1 MKIQKNGHK
10 YVHHNAH
17 GKREKNG
24 ESFVIKGERVDK
36 DAR

>member
-1 MKIQKNGHK
+1 MKIQKEWTQIQ
-10 YVHHNAH
+10 HNAH